1 VAKLVVRKGRNI
13 GTDYKLNGDRLIMGR
28 RSACPIPVLDPKSSR
43 EHAVIL
49 RKDEQFF
56 LQDLSRNGT
65 FLNGKNASKDEASPS
80 PLKFG
85 DQIRIGD
92 TVMEVVD
99 EKTEAIQIEIPGY
112 KIQEKIGVGG
122 MGVVY
127 KAKQL
132 SMDRIV
138 ALKVLNEKYSIDRE
152 FVDRFIREARA
163 AGKLNHP
170 NVIHVHDVSKANG
183 RHYFSM
189 EFIDGSSV
197 KEMLRIQGR
206 VKLEQALDIVVQT
219 AKALEFAHENQIVH
233 RDIKPDNIMLTK
245 DGVVKIADLGI
256 AKTFEETGPAAKQ
269 NRRVMGT
276 PHYMA
281 PEQALGKDID
291 HRVDVYALGA
301 TLYHMLTGTTPFS
314 GQTAHEVLKAHIQES
329 LPPVQEYA
337 PEVPDPVCFIVE
349 RMMAKLPEKRYPNMT
364 RLIEDLDRSQKGVS
378 EGIERIA
385 TGDSTIMR
393 AMTGKEAEAYTKK
406 KKKAEGTEHVSTG
419 IQQPVKNMIFYV
431 GLVVLFLVVV
441 GLVVTIARPS
451 PNSNPPPPPAPSP
464 GSSSSGAATS
474 SGNTGGPPV
483 VQGNVEADKL
493 LTEAK
498 GLLAGDPVS
507 AAAEAK
513 LQEVTSKYA
522 AAPAADEAR
531 KLIEGIANS
540 KAEARRSEVRQ
551 AVEAARK
558 FEADNKDDGSKLQAV
573 LDKWRAVLPNAEIA
587 PDYQKEAQG
596 KVDEWTRRIQGEA
609 QRNFAAAWQQAAAD
623 SDAASG
629 RKDFEAAR
637 GALAAFINAHA
648 AAPQKADAQKKLGE
662 VDAAA
667 DAAFNQAKT
676 AAQNAEKD
684 KTRAIPHAMQAWD
697 EYLRDVKDPRKLD
710 EAKAARADL
719 NTRATGVMQDAGGKI
734 AEKVKQ
740 YDYDGAVALA
750 KSVQQQ
756 LTGVQ
761 PFENFA
767 KEREKELVL
776 QRELHEKVVNAIK
789 EKTKAGPLALPFK
802 ADIKLLKDQT
812 QFVRSAEKDRIEIA
826 AEGGGVSQSTKFG
839 VLKPAEQYEV
849 YKLFLG
855 EMDKLTPEDHKALAA
870 FCKERGLNDDA
881 ALHES
886 KAKGQ

>member
-1 VAKLVVRKGRNI
+1 VAKLVVRKGRNS
-13 GTDYKLNGDRLIMGR
+13 GTEYKLNADRLIMGR

-56 LQDLSRNGT
+56 LLDLSRNGT
-65 FLNGKNASKDEASPS
+65 FLNGKNASHDEASPS
-80 PLKFG
+80 PLKFE

-99 EKTEAIQIEIPGY
+99 EKNETIQIEIPGY
-112 KIQEKIGVGG
+112 QIQEKIGMGG

-138 ALKVLNEKYSIDRE
+138 ALKILNEKYSIDRE

-197 KEMLRIQGR
+197 KELLRIQGR
-206 VKLEQALDIVVQT
+206 VKLAQALDIVVQT

-281 PEQALGKDID
+281 PEQALGKNID

-329 LPPVQEYA
+329 LPPVQEHA
-337 PEVPDPVCFIVE
+337 PEVPDTVCFIVE

-364 RLIEDLDRSQKGVS
+364 RLIEDLERAQKGIS
-378 EGIERIA
+378 AGIERLA
-385 TGDSTIMR
+385 VGESTVMR
-393 AMTGKEAEAYTKK
+393 AMAGQDVASRAKK
-406 KKKAEGTEHVSTG
+406 RKDGEGTEGVATG
-419 IQQPVKNMIFYV
+419 IQQPIKRILFYV
-431 GLVVLFLVVV
+431 GLGVLFLVVV
-441 GLVVTIARPS
+441 GLVVTIAR
-451 PNSNPPPPPAPSP
+451 NTDNNNPPPPNPELPSVGTTP
-464 GSSSSGAATS
+464 SSGV
-474 SGNTGGPPV
+474 GPTGIPAV
-483 VQGNVEADKL
+483 LSNVEAEKL
-493 LTEAK
+493 LTEVK
-498 GLLAGDPVS
+498 GLLAADPVS
-507 AAAEAK
+507 AAAEVK
-513 LQEVTSKYA
+513 LREMISKYA
-522 AAPAADEAR
+522 AAPE
-531 KLIEGIANS
+531 
-540 KAEARRSEVRQ
+540 AEAARALLKLVENSRTEVRRTEVRL

-558 FEADNKDDGSKLQAV
+558 FEAEQKDDGSKMQAV
-573 LDKWRAVLPNAEIA
+573 LDQWRAVLPIAQIA
-587 PDYQKEAQG
+587 PDYLREAQG
-596 KVDEWTRRIQGEA
+596 RVDEWIRRVQSA
-609 QRNFAAAWQQAAAD
+609 ALRNFAAAWQQAATD
-623 SDAASG
+623 SNAACE
-629 RKDFEAAR
+629 RKDFDAAR
-637 GALAAFINAHA
+637 GALAAFNNAHA
-648 AAPQKADAQKKLGE
+648 DAPQKTDAQKKLVE
-662 VDAAA
+662 VDVAA
-667 DAAFNQAKT
+667 DGAFNQATT
-676 AAQNAEKD
+676 AAKD
-684 KTRAIPHAMQAWD
+684 KSRSIPLAIQAWD
-697 EYLRDVKDPRKLD
+697 EYLRDVKDLRKL
-710 EAKAARADL
+710 EAAKTARADL
-719 NTRATGVMQDAGGKI
+719 TLRATGIMQDAGTKI
-734 AEKVKQ
+734 ADKVKL
-740 YDYDGAVALA
+740 YDYDGAVVLA

-756 LTGVQ
+756 LVGVQ
-761 PFENFA
+761 PFENLA
-767 KEREKELVL
+767 KERENELIL
-776 QRELHEKVVNAIK
+776 QRDLHEKVVSAIK
-789 EKTKAGPLALPFK
+789 EKTKAGQLALPFK
-802 ADIKLLKDQT
+802 ADIKLLKDQP
-812 QFVRSAEKDRIEIA
+812 QFVRSADKDRIEISA
-826 AEGGGVSQSTKFG
+826 VGGGVSQSIRFG
-839 VLKPAEQYEV
+839 ALQPIEQYEV

-855 EMDKLTPEDHKALAA
+855 DIDKLAKEDHKALAA
-870 FCKERGLNDDA
+870 FCKERGLKDDA